1 MADAL
6 SAKNAEI
13 EALHSSIESLKKQVA
28 ASEVKLSSLQVSI
41 CYPVLYRTYLDY
53 FFYWISH
60 S

>member
-1 MADAL
+1 MYKLEASRSESNMADAL

-41 CYPVLYRTYLDY
+41 CYPVL
-53 FFYWISH
+53 
-60 S
+60 